1 MNIYIIQ
8 NFPCRYVPISKL
20 NTGLW
25 TTIAI
30 TGVVRGKFIVISYR
44 IFLSLVSLSKWHGA
58 TSKQHK
64 YVALSYVHILK
75 SLQHLQVLTEN
86 TLFFYFYAR
95 SLQWVCLPQE
105 QNKEMSWL
113 CNYHL
118 ENFHTLVYLF
128 KKKKSSQCNWYYLFH
143 CNGWKHIN

>member
-8 NFPCRYVPISKL
+8 NFPCRYVHISKV
-20 NTGLW
+20 NMGLW

-30 TGVVRGKFIVISYR
+30 TGIVRGKFIVISYC
-44 IFLSLVSLSKWHGA
+44 IFLSLISLSKWRGA

-64 YVALSYVHILK
+64 YVPFSYVYILK

-86 TLFFYFYAR
+86 TLFFCFYAR
-95 SLQWVCLPQE
+95 SLQWACLPQE

-118 ENFHTLVYLF
+118 ENFHTLVYVF
-128 KKKKSSQCNWYYLFH
+128 KKKNPYNATNSVYFIVKVEKN
-143 CNGWKHIN
+143 IN

>member
-8 NFPCRYVPISKL
+8 NFPCRYVHISKL

-64 YVALSYVHILK
+64 YVPLSYVHILK

-143 CNGWKHIN
+143 CNGWKNIN